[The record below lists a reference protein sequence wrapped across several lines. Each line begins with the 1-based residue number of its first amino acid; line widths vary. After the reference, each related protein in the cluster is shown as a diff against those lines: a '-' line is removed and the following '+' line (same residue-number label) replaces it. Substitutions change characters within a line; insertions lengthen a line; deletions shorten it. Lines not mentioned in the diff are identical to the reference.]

1 MSGCSKGYL
10 KKPRKSRR
18 SPDKVRVRLS
28 RRTLDLIAAE
38 CANTEGETGGMLVG
52 RLQEAEGAVEYEVTH
67 ATPPGHD
74 SRLALLQFTRGPD
87 FAKSRLDYLANKFG
101 VRYLGEWHKHPVADA
116 PRASKTD
123 RETMRAIAWKQA
135 YDVQIP
141 VLVIANEDGRKLAIY
156 AADRRRVILVCERDV
171 TSEVDQTC
179 S

>member
-10 KKPRKSRR
+10 KKPRKNRR
-18 SPDKVRVRLS
+18 SPDKVRVRLT

-52 RLQEAEGAVEYEVTH
+52 YLREAEGAVEYEVTH

-74 SRLALLQFTRGPD
+74 SRLAPLRFTRGSD

-101 VRYLGEWHKHPVADA
+101 VQYLGEWHKHPVVES
-116 PRASKTD
+116 PQASKTD
-123 RETMRAIAWKQA
+123 RETMCAIARKPV

-141 VLVIANEDGRKLAIY
+141 VLMIANIDGRKLAIY
-156 AADRRRVILVCERDV
+156 AADHRRVLLVCERDV
-171 TSEVDQTC
+171 TLEPDQTY

>member
-1 MSGCSKGYL
+1 M
-10 KKPRKSRR
+10 KKPTKSRW
-18 SPDKVRVRLS
+18 STDKVRVRLS

-38 CANTEGETGGMLVG
+38 CENTEGETGGMLVG
-52 RLQEAEGAVEYEVTH
+52 HLREAEVPLEYEVTH

-74 SRLALLQFTRGPD
+74 SRLAPVRFTRGSA

-101 VRYLGEWHKHPVADA
+101 VRYLGEWHKHPVAEA

-123 RETMRAIAWKQA
+123 RETMRAIASKPA
-135 YDVQIP
+135 YDIRLP
-141 VLVIANEDGRKLAIY
+141 VLVVANEDGRKLAIY

-171 TSEVDQTC
+171 TADADPTS